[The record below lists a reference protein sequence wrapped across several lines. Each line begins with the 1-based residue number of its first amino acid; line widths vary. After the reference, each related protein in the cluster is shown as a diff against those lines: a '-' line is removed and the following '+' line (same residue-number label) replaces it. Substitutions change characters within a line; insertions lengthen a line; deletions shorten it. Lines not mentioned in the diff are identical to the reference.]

1 MVYVSDSGQ
10 ELRVHEHASDRSCQ
24 WITVF
29 KPLAFLVF
37 CSPVLIL
44 SLSDSSRGKGIKLDD
59 IDMGEDEYVQWLCRE
74 GDGGLLNLLNVLLH
88 MCELRGVPKAPL

>member
-10 ELRVHEHASDRSCQ
+10 ELRVHEHASDHSCQ

-37 CSPVLIL
+37 RSSALIQ
-44 SLSDSSRGKGIKLDD
+44 SLSDSSRGKGFKL
-59 IDMGEDEYVQWLCRE
+59 DMGEDQYVQWLCSEDDR
-74 GDGGLLNLLNVLLH
+74 GLLNLLNVLLH